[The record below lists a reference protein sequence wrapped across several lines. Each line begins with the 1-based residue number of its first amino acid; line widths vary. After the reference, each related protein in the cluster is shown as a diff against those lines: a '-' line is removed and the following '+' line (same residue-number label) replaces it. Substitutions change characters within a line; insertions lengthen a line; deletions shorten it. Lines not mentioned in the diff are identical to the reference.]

1 MGYIERKKREQ
12 QNIRDSIL
20 NAAINIAKSNG
31 WGAVTI
37 RGIAEAIEYTP
48 PIVYEYFQ
56 NKDDLIREIIIL
68 GFRKLRQ
75 KGEEHTLTSK
85 DPKEHLLALSIAH
98 WEFAFE
104 NKELYQLMFSLERP
118 SPNDEAEK
126 GMIRIK
132 GTISQVSGKEG
143 KELDGIIFNWVCLLN
158 GTIGMIMQ
166 FDKPEHPFEDKFS
179 ISSLNLY
186 IQFIQRFINSIS
198 LT

>member
-20 NAAINIAKSNG
+20 NAAINIAKSQS
-31 WGAVTI
+31 WSAVTI
-37 RGIAEAIEYTP
+37 RRIAEAIEYTP

-68 GFRKLRQ
+68 GFRKLRE

-104 NKELYQLMFSLERP
+104 NEELYLLMFSLERRL
-118 SPNDEAEK
+118 PNDEAEK

-132 GTISQVSGKEG
+132 GIIGQVSGKEG
-143 KELDGIIFNWVCLLN
+143 RELEAVIFNWVCLLN

-179 ISSLNLY
+179 ISSRDLY
-186 IQFIQRFINSIS
+186 IQFMQRFINSIS